1 MRCTVEKGKTLLVD
15 GPACVKLISGAAEVL
30 GAEVKPEMRIVIR
43 QGKRLPFEAISSFEA
58 ELSMGEGASCAE
70 KATPAIPASW
80 RRAAETILSTGEK
93 NTVLIL
99 GGVDSGKNG
108 FCIYLANSALRKSR
122 RVAVI
127 DCDLGQSDLGPPG
140 TVNLCFI
147 EKPFTDLFTLFPDY
161 SIFIGVTSP
170 SMVVGEV
177 LDATSRLKVD
187 ASNLRDADLII
198 INTDGWIIGDL
209 AVKYKVR
216 LIEAVNPDFVVA
228 IHAGNELDP
237 IISLIGERQVLSVE
251 APRDVRRRDQRIR
264 RILRGF
270 AYKKHLKEAK
280 IRLFHL
286 DEIRVE
292 GALNLNGKRKEFADK
307 IEGILGSEVLH
318 CEERSNSI
326 LLIVQRRDLLDWKN
340 VKVAEAET
348 GKRIILLQKGDERG
362 LLASLEDSAGRML
375 GIGMIQDIDF
385 KTRSVKMYTPVSG
398 EVSRIKIGWIR
409 LDSEGNERGLL
420 LEALS
425 MR

>member
-1 MRCTVEKGKTLLVD
+1 MRCTVERGKTLLVD
-15 GPACVKLISGAAEVL
+15 GPACVKIISGVAEVL
-30 GAEVKPEMRIVIR
+30 GAEVKPEMRVVIR
-43 QGKRLPFEAISSFEA
+43 QGKRLPFEAVAGFEA
-58 ELSMGEGASCAE
+58 ELSMGEGASCTE
-70 KATPAIPASW
+70 KATSAIPASW
-80 RRAAETILSTGEK
+80 RRAAETILSADEK

-108 FCIYLANSALRKSR
+108 FCIYLANSALRRGR

-140 TVNLCFI
+140 TVNLCLI

-170 SMVVGEV
+170 SMVVNEV
-177 LDATSRLKVD
+177 LDATLRLKVE

-198 INTDGWIIGDL
+198 INTDGWIVGDL
-209 AVKYKVR
+209 AVKYKAK
-216 LIEAVNPDFVVA
+216 LIEAVKPDFVVA
-228 IHAGNELDP
+228 IHAGNELNP
-237 IISLIGERQVLSVE
+237 IISMIGERQVLSVE

-286 DEIRVE
+286 DGVRVE
-292 GALNLNGKRKEFADK
+292 GALNLDGGGRDFADK
-307 IEGILGSEVLH
+307 IEGILGLEVLH

-340 VKVAEAET
+340 VRAAEAET
-348 GKRIILLQKGDERG
+348 GKRIVLLQKGDERG
-362 LLASLEDSAGRML
+362 LLASLEDSSGRML
-375 GIGMIQDIDF
+375 GIGMIHDIDF
-385 KTRSVKMYTPVSG
+385 RNRSVKMYTPVSG

>member
-15 GPACVKLISGAAEVL
+15 GPACVKIISGVAEVL
-30 GAEVKPEMRIVIR
+30 GAEVKSEMRIVIR
-43 QGKRLPFEAISSFEA
+43 QGKRLPFEAVSSFEA

-70 KATPAIPASW
+70 RETPAIPTSW
-80 RRAAETILSTGEK
+80 RRAAETILSAEK

-108 FCIYLANSALRKSR
+108 FCIYLANLALRKNR

-170 SMVVGEV
+170 SMVVDEV
-177 LDATSRLKVD
+177 LDATSRLKVE
-187 ASNLRDADLII
+187 SSRLRDADLII
-198 INTDGWIIGDL
+198 INTDGWIMGDL
-209 AVKYKVR
+209 AVKYKAR
-216 LIEAVNPDFVVA
+216 LTETVNPDFVVA
-228 IHAGNELDP
+228 IHTGNELNP
-237 IISLIGERQVLSVE
+237 IISMIGERHVLSVE

-280 IRLFHL
+280 IRIFHL
-286 DEIRVE
+286 DGIRVE
-292 GALNLNGKRKEFADK
+292 GALNLNDKGREFADK

-340 VKVAEAET
+340 VKAAEMET

-362 LLASLEDSAGRML
+362 LLASLEDPAGRML
-375 GIGMIQDIDF
+375 GIGMIHDIDF
-385 KTRSVKMYTPVSG
+385 RNRSVRMYTPVSG

>member
-1 MRCTVEKGKTLLVD
+1 LRCTVEKGKTLLVD
-15 GPACVKLISGAAEVL
+15 GPACVKIISGVAEVL
-30 GAEVKPEMRIVIR
+30 GAEVKSEMRIVIR
-43 QGKRLPFEAISSFEA
+43 QGKRLPFEAVSSFEA

-70 KATPAIPASW
+70 RETPAIPTSW
-80 RRAAETILSTGEK
+80 RRAAETILSAEEK

-108 FCIYLANSALRKSR
+108 FCIYLANSALRKNR

-170 SMVVGEV
+170 SMVVDEV
-177 LDATSRLKVD
+177 LDATSRLKVE
-187 ASNLRDADLII
+187 SSRLRDADLII
-198 INTDGWIIGDL
+198 INTDGWIMGDL
-209 AVKYKVR
+209 AVKYKAR

-228 IHAGNELDP
+228 IHTGNELNP
-237 IISLIGERQVLSVE
+237 IISMIGERHVLSVE

-264 RILRGF
+264 RILRGS

-286 DEIRVE
+286 DGIRVE
-292 GALNLNGKRKEFADK
+292 GALNLNDKGREFADK
-307 IEGILGSEVLH
+307 IEGILRSEVLH

-340 VKVAEAET
+340 VKAAEMET

-362 LLASLEDSAGRML
+362 LLASLEDPAGRML
-375 GIGMIQDIDF
+375 GIGMIHDIDF
-385 KTRSVKMYTPVSG
+385 RNRSVRMYTPVSG